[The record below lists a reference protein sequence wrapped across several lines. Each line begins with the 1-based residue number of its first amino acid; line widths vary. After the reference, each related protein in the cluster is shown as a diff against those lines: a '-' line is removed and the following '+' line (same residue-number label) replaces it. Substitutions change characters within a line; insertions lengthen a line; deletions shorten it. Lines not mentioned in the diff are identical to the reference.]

1 MIHKSIHNIC
11 SIIRKEETNIMNEII
26 EYMNEQDIDFVSIEV
41 ELTAYTSTNTVLE
54 ITITFN
60 MDDDLNMLI
69 GNIKDWKELEGFNYV
84 FPSETVLKM
93 WININPDLL
102 INQED

>member
-1 MIHKSIHNIC
+1 MIHKSIRNIC

-41 ELTAYTSTNTVLE
+41 ELTAYTSKNLVLE
-54 ITITFN
+54 IIITFN
-60 MDDDLNMLI
+60 MDDDLNNLI
-69 GNIKDWKELEGFNYV
+69 SNIKDWKELEGFNYV
-84 FPSETVLKM
+84 FPSETLLKM
-93 WININPDLL
+93 WININPNIL

>member
-1 MIHKSIHNIC
+1 MIRKSIHNIC
-11 SIIRKEETNIMNEII
+11 SIIRKEETNILNEVIN
-26 EYMNEQDIDFVSIEV
+26 YMNEYDIDFVSIEV
-41 ELTAYTSTNTVLE
+41 ELTAYTPNNLVLE
-54 ITITFN
+54 ITIEFN

-84 FPSETVLKM
+84 FPSETLLKM

-102 INQED
+102 IN